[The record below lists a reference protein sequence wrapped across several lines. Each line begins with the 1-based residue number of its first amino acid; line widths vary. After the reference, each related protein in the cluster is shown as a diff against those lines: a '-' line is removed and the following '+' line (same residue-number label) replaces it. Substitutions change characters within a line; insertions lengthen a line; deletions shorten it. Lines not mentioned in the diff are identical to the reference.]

1 MAVLEVGI
9 IHEGLPIFKR
19 DYHLEVKGDAT
30 LRSGLFS
37 AIQSFAKEAFGD
49 ETEELRLKN
58 LIICLKTVSLPD
70 GKDVALYAVS
80 DKDTRS
86 IDPVRN
92 ALVRVGNTIIEKMNE
107 EGQKVEIS
115 TIEPEKNEILSPIFE
130 NEFKDLRMKPAERAK
145 RLFG

>member
-1 MAVLEVGI
+1 MAVLEVGV
-9 IHEGLPIFKR
+9 IHEGLPIFKH

-58 LIICLKTVSLPD
+58 LIICLKTFNLPD
-70 GKDVALYAVS
+70 GKDIALYAVA

-92 ALVRVGNTIIEKMNE
+92 SLTRVGEKLV
-107 EGQKVEIS
+107 VEMSKSSISLS
-115 TIEPEKNEILSPIFE
+115 TIEPSKNSDILSPIFE
-130 NEFKDLRMKPAERAK
+130 NEFKDLRMRPAERAR

>member
-9 IHEGLPIFKR
+9 IYEGLPVFKI
-19 DYHLEVKGDAT
+19 DFHFEVKGDAT

-58 LIICLKTVSLPD
+58 LTICLKTIQLHD
-70 GKDVALYAVS
+70 GRDIALYAVA
-80 DKDTRS
+80 DKDS
-86 IDPVRN
+86 HNIDPIKN
-92 ALVRVGNTIIEKMNE
+92 SLLKIGEIIKKMVAD
-107 EGQKVEIS
+107 GSLLS
-115 TIEPEKNEILSPIFE
+115 TIEPNKNNVFKPAFE